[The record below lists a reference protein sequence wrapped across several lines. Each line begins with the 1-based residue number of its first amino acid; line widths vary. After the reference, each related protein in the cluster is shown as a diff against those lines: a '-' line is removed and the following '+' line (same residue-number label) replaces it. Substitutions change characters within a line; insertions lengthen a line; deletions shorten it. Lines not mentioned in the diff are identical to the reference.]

1 MDVRRSR
8 LPENPVNIGLSAQ
21 KSAKQWDGPSA
32 RGTQST
38 KEGNS
43 HRDKV
48 KACPQAWLHR
58 HNPQTNC
65 VTPSC
70 LIYLKLNSQ
79 TQFPFGAPPPP
90 YARRGFSLRSSLLG
104 ASGFIQP
111 TAVIMR
117 HAKQSAPERP
127 LKVAI
132 YVYRSGA
139 KFCSKGHRITL
150 LSGAARM
157 PIKGKAAQPY
167 FKLGGANF

>member
-8 LPENPVNIGLSAQ
+8 LPKNPVNIGRSAQ
-21 KSAKQWDGPSA
+21 KSAKQGDGPSA

-48 KACPQAWLHR
+48 EACPQEWLRLHKS
-58 HNPQTNC
+58 QTNC
-65 VTPSC
+65 VTLSC
-70 LIYLKLNSQ
+70 VIDSIVFLYSSALKFEYQTQSVLKLNSCSGLR
-79 TQFPFGAPPPP
+79 PRPH
-90 YARRGFSLRSSLLG
+90 ARRGFSLRSSLLG

-127 LKVAI
+127 LKVFI
-132 YVYRSGA
+132 FFVSLRG
-139 KFCSKGHRITL
+139 KVL
-150 LSGAARM
+150 L
-157 PIKGKAAQPY
+157 
-167 FKLGGANF
+167 